1 MVKQH
6 EQTSVQD
13 SDEKQSQGS
22 RMKRSGAQRM
32 GKFRW
37 LNFRMNRVEQSQRK
51 ITRMLQVITN
61 SLEPFIQ
68 LDAIKFVRVVCR
80 DEVDEALVEHLRVR
94 GRGGTTPGE
103 ACVSDVLRS
112 YRLKAYQV
120 TRRVQAMNGRL
131 RKWLGKD
138 VAVSLHRRWQLSRF
152 AEKMFGD
159 AEDEEV
165 SEDVDD

>member
-1 MVKQH
+1 LVEPY
-6 EQTSVQD
+6 EQALVQD
-13 SDEKQSQGS
+13 SGEKPQK
-22 RMKRSGAQRM
+22 KRSSAQRM

-37 LNFRMNRVEQSQRK
+37 LNYKVDRVEERQCTIIS
-51 ITRMLQVITN
+51 MLQVVTN
-61 SLEPFIQ
+61 CLEPFIQ

-103 ACVSDVLRS
+103 VCASDELRS

-159 AEDEEV
+159 AEDEEI
-165 SEDVDD
+165 SEEFDD